1 MASKRAPGG
10 SGRRTLSLLVM
21 ALGALVLLSMPLAFA
36 FFAFS
41 GERTQIQGIF
51 VIASAT
57 VGMALVVIGAALR
70 D

>member
-1 MASKRAPGG
+1 
-10 SGRRTLSLLVM
+10 M
-21 ALGALVLLSMPLAFA
+21 ALGALVLTSMPLAFA

-41 GERTQIQGIF
+41 GERTQVQGIF